1 MNIRILRFRRVRHT
15 YGILYVNFRT
25 LEIRTIYVQFS
36 MKDMWKR
43 PQCKIEGRSRLY
55 GWLFIY
61 FGSTIESII
70 CPIVERDLSRVNS
83 NIIKDRKGNNYIV
96 VSNDIE
102 MVKRHDEYIKSHN
115 NIKGHYNRISNSVL
129 YYDE

>member
-1 MNIRILRFRRVRHT
+1 
-15 YGILYVNFRT
+15 
-25 LEIRTIYVQFS
+25 

-43 PQCKIEGRSRLY
+43 PQCKIDGRSRLY

-83 NIIKDRKGNNYIV
+83 NIIKDRKGNKK
-96 VSNDIE
+96 DIE
-102 MVKRHDEYIKSHN
+102 DIIIYEILPLLEEYWYDDPDSIIQWKDALT
-115 NIKGHYNRISNSVL
+115 GVL
-129 YYDE
+129 ND